1 MKIRRYNKKT
11 IGKKLFEDD
20 AQNVQ
25 NGQPQGQPAQQNAT
39 PQANQQPQGQQQQSQ
54 GDANQQQPQQQN
66 NSGVSTQE
74 AVDWATVAFIFEKSV
89 IGFKQGLVQNLQQS
103 GVLERLNTLNQ
114 WVNNQFGQLG
124 NQVNDANSLA
134 NASNQILQVFN
145 EGMKS
150 VNTHSQDVAKD
161 ANAQKVYNQALTDLI
176 AGKKYDEVQK
186 VAQSQQN
193 NNQPQQ
199 NQQQPAQQNTNQP
212 NANTQQ
218 QPPQPQGEANQQQN
232 TNESFNSFKLTL
244 NNKLFED
251 KLQNIYKS
259 IL

>member
-25 NGQPQGQPAQQNAT
+25 NGQSQGQPAQQNAT